1 MNTYEFQ
8 YYLRDTDGSI
18 DEGFLLTEVVT
29 GANKIIAEEAFL
41 DIIKDKNVN
50 PSNVYIISVEQ
61 IPEIEDELGFSQSD
75 RQRIDELKEK
85 IVQNEK
91 YEKTLRDINDCV
103 ENFAYENTEEFNATY
118 RELKIATEELVY
130 NQKMDEQELSKK
142 LDEYNEIEEEPIY

>member
-41 DIIKDKNVN
+41 DILKDKNVN

>member
-18 DEGFLLTEVVT
+18 DEGFLLTEVVS

-41 DIIKDKNVN
+41 DILKDKNVN